1 MSPSPSTAEKISYLK
16 SLPAVRERSELVY
29 AKAEENQLKHF
40 DVDFT
45 KLNDVAKFVVSLIK
59 RDYEPQDIGK
69 IPPHT
74 RLRHFEVGSQDRIA
88 QLVETWKGRCDQM
101 EVVRRLVD
109 LIVVSVLLDAGA
121 GDRWTFE
128 VKPDNI
134 RQKMARSYSR
144 SEGLAL
150 ASLSMFKEGRFSSD
164 IHRSH
169 QVDADGLCNLPLESL
184 REGFQVDENKNPLL
198 GLEGRWELLKRLG
211 ESLKLHPEYFA
222 STEKENAPLRPGNM
236 VDYLFKEGSDRPRRK
251 DKYVVRTE
259 SLFKVI
265 IDGFAEVWPPSRTAF
280 NGVSL
285 GDVWPCDSLETPG
298 QPADSTDHFVAFH
311 KLSQWM
317 TYSIMEPL
325 ENLLNIE
332 WEHSH
337 LLTGLPEYRNG
348 GLLVDIGFMSLKP
361 KEEERGLANYKHN
374 ALKPGQP
381 AVEVVPTFEPSDPVI
396 IEWRAMTV
404 ATLDRVAVKVR
415 ELLNLPQLTLAQ
427 VLQGGTWNAGRELA
441 AVSRPNTKGPP
452 IAILSD
458 GTLF

>member
-1 MSPSPSTAEKISYLK
+1 MSPSPTTTETINHLR
-16 SLPAVRERSELVY
+16 SLPAVRERSELIY
-29 AKAEENQLKHF
+29 AKAKEGQLKHF

-45 KLNDVAKFVVSLIK
+45 KLTDVAKFVVSLIK
-59 RDYEPQDIGK
+59 RDYEPQDIPK

-74 RLRHFEVGSQDRIA
+74 RLRHFDVGGKDRIA
-88 QLVETWKGRCDQM
+88 QLVESWKSRVDVI
-101 EVVRRLVD
+101 ETVRRLVD
-109 LIVVSVLLDAGA
+109 LTVVSVLLDAGA
-121 GDRWTFE
+121 GDKWTFE

-134 RQKMARSYSR
+134 QKGTASKSYAR

-150 ASLSMFKEGRFSSD
+150 ASLAMFKEGRFSSD

-184 REGFQVDENKNPLL
+184 REGFQVDSQKNPLL

-211 ESLKLHPEYFA
+211 NALKLHPEYFA
-222 STEKENAPLRPGNM
+222 GADNAPLRPGNM

-265 IDGFAEVWPPSRTAF
+265 IDGFAEIWPASRTTV

-285 GDVWPCDSLETPG
+285 GDVWPCDTIKSPG
-298 QPADSTDHFVAFH
+298 APADSTDHYVAFH

-325 ENLLNIE
+325 ETMMNIE
-332 WEHSH
+332 WEHSS

-348 GLLVDIGFMSLKP
+348 GLLIDIGFMTLKP
-361 KEEERGLANYKHN
+361 EEEARGLTNYKHN

-381 AVEVVPTFEPSDPVI
+381 AVEMVPTFEPSDPVI

-404 ATLDRVAVKVR
+404 ATLDRVAVDVR
-415 ELLNLPQLTLAQ
+415 KLLGIPELTLAQ
-427 VLQGGTWNAGRELA
+427 VLQGGTWNAGREIA
-441 AVSRPNTKGPP
+441 SVSRPNTKGPP

>member
-1 MSPSPSTAEKISYLK
+1 MSPSPSAAEKIAYLK
-16 SLPAVRERSELVY
+16 SLPAIRERSELVY
-29 AKAEENQLKHF
+29 AKAEANQLKHF
-40 DVDFT
+40 DVDFD

-59 RDYEPQDIGK
+59 RDYDAKDIPT

-74 RLRHFEVGSQDRIA
+74 RLRHFEIGSKDRIG
-88 QLVETWKGRCDQM
+88 QLLESWKGRVDNM
-101 EVVRRLVD
+101 ETVRRLVD
-109 LIVVSVLLDAGA
+109 LVVVSVLLDAGA
-121 GDRWTFE
+121 GDRWSFE

-134 RQKMARSYSR
+134 QQKITRSYTR

-184 REGFQVDENKNPLL
+184 REGFQVDDQKNPLL
-198 GLEGRWELLKRLG
+198 GLEGRWEMLKRLG
-211 ESLKLHPEYFA
+211 ESLKLHPEFFA
-222 STEKENAPLRPGNM
+222 GTESNAPLRPGNM

-259 SLFKVI
+259 SLFKVV
-265 IDGFAEVWPPSRTAF
+265 IDGFAEVWPPSRTSF

-298 QPADSTDHFVAFH
+298 AAADSTDHLVPFH

-325 ENLLNIE
+325 ETMLNIE
-332 WEHSH
+332 WEHSN

-361 KEEERGLANYKHN
+361 TEEARGLANYKHN

-404 ATLDRVAVKVR
+404 ATLDRVAVEVR
-415 ELLNLPQLTLAQ
+415 KQLALPNLTLAQ

-441 AVSRPNTKGPP
+441 SVSRPNTKGPP

>member
-1 MSPSPSTAEKISYLK
+1 MTPAPSTAETIAYLK
-16 SLPAVRERSELVY
+16 SLPAVRERSEQVY
-29 AKAEENQLKHF
+29 ARAQEGHLKHF
-40 DVDFT
+40 DVEFAR
-45 KLNDVAKFVVSLIK
+45 LNDVAKFVVALIK
-59 RDYEPQDIGK
+59 RDYDAADIPN

-74 RLRHFEVGSQDRIA
+74 RLRHFDVGQKDRIKE
-88 QLVETWKGRCDQM
+88 LCESWNSRVDTMET
-101 EVVRRLVD
+101 VRRLVD
-109 LIVVSVLLDAGA
+109 LVVVSVLLDAGA

-134 RQKMARSYSR
+134 QKVSRTYAR

-150 ASLSMFKEGRFSSD
+150 ASLAMFKEGRFSSD

-169 QVDADGLCNLPLESL
+169 QVDADGLCNLTLESL
-184 REGFQVDENKNPLL
+184 KEGFQVDDQKNPLL
-198 GLEGRWELLKRLG
+198 GLEGRWELLRRLG
-211 ESLKLHPEYFA
+211 KSLKAHPEYFG
-222 STEKENAPLRPGNM
+222 SSEKNAPLRPGNM
-236 VDYLFKEGSDRPRRK
+236 VDVLFKEGSDRPRRK

-259 SLFKVI
+259 SLFKVV
-265 IDGFAEVWPPSRTAF
+265 IDGFAEIWPPSRTAI
-280 NGVSL
+280 NGVSM
-285 GDVWPCDSLETPG
+285 GDVWPCDSLRSPHA
-298 QPADSTDHFVAFH
+298 PADSTDHYVAFH

-325 ENLLNIE
+325 ETMLNIE
-332 WEHSH
+332 WEHAN

-348 GLLVDIGFMSLKP
+348 GLLIDLGFMTLKP
-361 KEEERGLANYKHN
+361 EEEERGLVNYKHN

-404 ATLDRVAVKVR
+404 ATLDRIAVEVR
-415 ELLNLPQLTLAQ
+415 KQLGLPHLTLAQ
-427 VLQGGTWNAGRELA
+427 VLQGGTWNAGREIA
-441 AVSRPNTKGPP
+441 SVSRPNTKGPP

>member
-1 MSPSPSTAEKISYLK
+1 MTPSPSTTETISHLR
-16 SLPAVRERSELVY
+16 SLPAVRERAELVY
-29 AKAEENQLKHF
+29 SKAQEGQLKHF

-59 RDYEPQDIGK
+59 RDYDAQDIPK

-74 RLRHFEVGSQDRIA
+74 RLRHFDVGNKDRVG
-88 QLVETWKGRCDQM
+88 QLVESWKSRVDIM
-101 EVVRRLVD
+101 ETTRRLVD

-121 GDRWTFE
+121 GDKWTFE

-134 RQKMARSYSR
+134 QKGNVARSYAR

-150 ASLSMFKEGRFSSD
+150 ASLAMFKEGRFSSD

-184 REGFQVDENKNPLL
+184 REGFQVDNNKNPLL
-198 GLEGRWELLKRLG
+198 GLEGRWDLLKRLG
-211 ESLKLHPEYFA
+211 SALKAHPEFFA
-222 STEKENAPLRPGNM
+222 GESNAPLRPGNM

-265 IDGFAEVWPPSRTAF
+265 IDGFAEIWPPSRTVL

-285 GDVWPCDSLETPG
+285 GDVWPCDTIKSPNA
-298 QPADSTDHFVAFH
+298 PADSTEHYVAFH

-325 ENLLNIE
+325 ETLLNIE
-332 WEHSH
+332 WEHST

-348 GLLVDIGFMSLKP
+348 GLLIDIGFMTLKP
-361 KEEERGLANYKHN
+361 SEEARGLANYKHN

-404 ATLDRVAVKVR
+404 ATLDRVAVDVR
-415 ELLNLPQLTLAQ
+415 KLLGLPNLTLAQ
-427 VLQGGTWNAGRELA
+427 VLQGGTWNAGREIA
-441 AVSRPNTKGPP
+441 SVSRPNTKGPP

>member
-1 MSPSPSTAEKISYLK
+1 MTPAPTTAETVAYLR
-16 SLPAVRERSELVY
+16 SLPAVRERAELVY
-29 AKAEENQLKHF
+29 AKAQDRQLKHF
-40 DVDFT
+40 DVDFS
-45 KLNDVAKFVVSLIK
+45 KLGDVAKFVVSLIK
-59 RDYEPQDIGK
+59 RDYDAKDIPN

-74 RLRHFEVGSQDRIA
+74 RLRHFDVGQKDRIQ
-88 QLVETWKGRCDQM
+88 QLCESWKGRIDNL
-101 EVVRRLVD
+101 ETVRRLVD

-134 RQKMARSYSR
+134 QKVARSYSR

-150 ASLSMFKEGRFSSD
+150 ASLAMFKEGRFSGD
-164 IHRSH
+164 IHRAH
-169 QVDADGLCNLPLESL
+169 QVDADGLCSLTLESL
-184 REGFQVDENKNPLL
+184 REGFQVDEQKNPLL
-198 GLEGRWELLKRLG
+198 GLEGRWELLRRLG
-211 ESLKLHPEYFA
+211 KALKLHHEYFA
-222 STEKENAPLRPGNM
+222 SSENAPLRPGNM

-259 SLFKVI
+259 SLFKVV
-265 IDGFAEVWPPSRTAF
+265 IDGFAEIWPPSRTTV
-280 NGVSL
+280 GDVSL
-285 GDVWPCDSLETPG
+285 GDVWPCDALKTSST
-298 QPADSTDHFVAFH
+298 PADSTDHFVVFH

-325 ENLLNIE
+325 ETMLNIE
-332 WEHSH
+332 WEHAN

-348 GLLVDIGFMSLKP
+348 GLLIDLGFMTLKP
-361 KEEERGLANYKHN
+361 KEEERGLVNYKHN

-404 ATLDRVAVKVR
+404 ATLDRIAVEVR
-415 ELLNLPQLTLAQ
+415 KQLNLPNLTLAQ
-427 VLQGGTWNAGRELA
+427 VLQGGTWNAGREIA
-441 AVSRPNTKGPP
+441 SVSRPNTKGPP

>member
-1 MSPSPSTAEKISYLK
+1 MTPAPSTAETIAYLK
-16 SLPAVRERSELVY
+16 SLPAVRERAEQVY
-29 AKAEENQLKHF
+29 AKAQDRQLKYF
-40 DVDFT
+40 DVDFS
-45 KLNDVAKFVVSLIK
+45 KLNDVAKFVVALIK
-59 RDYEPQDIGK
+59 RDYDADQISR

-74 RLRHFEVGSQDRIA
+74 RMRHFDVGQKDRIG
-88 QLVETWKGRCDQM
+88 QLVESWKGRVDNL
-101 EVVRRLVD
+101 ETVRRLLD
-109 LIVVSVLLDAGA
+109 LVVVSVLLDAGA

-128 VKPDNI
+128 VKSDNVQ
-134 RQKMARSYSR
+134 RVARSYSR

-150 ASLSMFKEGRFSSD
+150 ASLAMFKEGRFSSD

-169 QVDADGLCNLPLESL
+169 QVDADGLCNLTLESL
-184 REGFQVDENKNPLL
+184 RQGFQADEQKNPLL
-198 GLEGRWELLKRLG
+198 GLQGRWELLRRLG
-211 ESLKLHPEYFA
+211 QALKAHPEYF
-222 STEKENAPLRPGNM
+222 SSSENGPLRPGNM
-236 VDYLFKEGSDRPRRK
+236 ADYLFKEGSDRPRRN

-259 SLFKVI
+259 SLFKVV
-265 IDGFAEVWPPSRTAF
+265 IDGFAEIWPPSRTSLD
-280 NGVSL
+280 GVSL
-285 GDVWPCDSLETPG
+285 GDVWPCDAIQNPG
-298 QPADSTDHFVAFH
+298 AAPDSTDHYVPFH

-332 WEHSH
+332 WEHAN

-348 GLLVDIGFMSLKP
+348 GLLIDLGFMTLKP
-361 KEEERGLANYKHN
+361 KEEERGLVNYKHN

-404 ATLDRVAVKVR
+404 ATLDRIAVEVR
-415 ELLNLPQLTLAQ
+415 KQLGLPNLTLAQ
-427 VLQGGTWNAGRELA
+427 VLQGGTWNAGREIA
-441 AVSRPNTKGPP
+441 SVSRPNTKGPP

>member
-1 MSPSPSTAEKISYLK
+1 MTLSPSTADTISYLR
-16 SLPAVRERSELVY
+16 SLPAIRERAELVY
-29 AKAEENQLKHF
+29 SKAQDNQLKYF
-40 DVDFT
+40 DVDLS

-59 RDYEPQDIGK
+59 RDYDAQEIAK

-74 RLRHFEVGSQDRIA
+74 RLRHFEVGGRNRIG
-88 QLVETWKGRCDQM
+88 QLVESWKGRADNM
-101 EVVRRLVD
+101 ETVRRIVD

-134 RQKMARSYSR
+134 QKVARFYSR

-150 ASLSMFKEGRFSSD
+150 ASLAMFKEGRFSSD
-164 IHRSH
+164 INRPH
-169 QVDADGLCNLPLESL
+169 QVDANGLCNLTLESL
-184 REGFQVDENKNPLL
+184 KEGFQVDDQKNPLL
-198 GLEGRWELLKRLG
+198 GLEGRWELLRRLG
-211 ESLKLHPEYFA
+211 NSIKAHPEYFTNTEIA
-222 STEKENAPLRPGNM
+222 SIRPGNM
-236 VDYLFKEGSDRPRRK
+236 VDFLFKEGSDRPRRN

-259 SLFKVI
+259 SLFKVV
-265 IDGFAEVWPPSRTAF
+265 IDGFAEIWPPSRTTIE
-280 NGVSL
+280 GVSL
-285 GDVWPCDSLETPG
+285 GDVWSCDAICDPNAA
-298 QPADSTDHFVAFH
+298 PDSTDHYVVFH

-325 ENLLNIE
+325 ETMLNVE
-332 WEHSH
+332 WEHSS

-348 GLLVDIGFMSLKP
+348 GLLVDLGFMTLKP

-404 ATLDRVAVKVR
+404 ATLDRVAVEVR
-415 ELLNLPQLTLAQ
+415 KQLNLPNLTLAQ
-427 VLQGGTWNAGRELA
+427 VLQGGTWNAGREIA
-441 AVSRPNTKGPP
+441 SVSRPNTKGPP

>member
-1 MSPSPSTAEKISYLK
+1 MTPAPSTAETIAYLK
-16 SLPAVRERSELVY
+16 SLPAVRERSKLVY
-29 AKAEENQLKHF
+29 AKAQERQLKHF
-40 DVDFT
+40 DVDFA
-45 KLNDVAKFVVSLIK
+45 KLGDVAKFVVSLIK
-59 RDYEPQDIGK
+59 RDYGPAEIAN

-74 RLRHFEVGSQDRIA
+74 RLRHFDVGQKDRVG
-88 QLVETWKGRCDQM
+88 QLIETWKGRVDTM
-101 EVVRRLVD
+101 ETVRRLTD

-128 VKPDNI
+128 VKADNN
-134 RQKMARSYSR
+134 QKVTRSYSR

-150 ASLSMFKEGRFSSD
+150 ASLTMFKEGRFSSD
-164 IHRSH
+164 PRYSF
-169 QVDADGLCNLPLESL
+169 QVDAEGLCSLSLESL
-184 REGFQVDENKNPLL
+184 REGFQVDDKKNPLL
-198 GLEGRWELLKRLG
+198 GLEGRWELLRRLG
-211 ESLKLHPEYFA
+211 SALKAHPDYFGNSESSL
-222 STEKENAPLRPGNM
+222 LRPGNM
-236 VDYLFKEGSDRPRRK
+236 VDVLFKEGSDRPRRQ

-259 SLFKVI
+259 SLFKIV
-265 IDGFAEVWPPSRTAF
+265 IDGFAEIWPPSRTNL

-285 GDVWPCDSLETPG
+285 GDVWPCDAIHNPSAAP
-298 QPADSTDHFVAFH
+298 DSTEHYVPFH

-325 ENLLNIE
+325 ETHLNIE
-332 WEHSH
+332 WEHAD

-348 GLLVDIGFMSLKP
+348 GLLIDLGFMTLKP
-361 KEEERGLANYKHN
+361 KEEERGLVNYKHN

-404 ATLDRVAVKVR
+404 ATLDLIAEEVR
-415 ELLNLPQLTLAQ
+415 KQLGLPNLTLAQ
-427 VLQGGTWNAGRELA
+427 VLQGGTWNAGREIA
-441 AVSRPNTKGPP
+441 SVSRPNTKGPP